1 MKRFILDVF
10 NRNLN
15 EDEAQEYFKN
25 SFTEMGDEEKSY
37 YLGNEDKYLKFFL
50 ALFAIKEKASIRI
63 HFCNY
68 KKATKLLFDAKYS
81 QSRLENLLR
90 TKSITGKED
99 IEIFTMLSFRDAF
112 GVQFAYRIYFSEICI
127 YIACLSDYYY
137 MVYCKDESEEII
149 KRMAIKFGLCL
160 RDFG

>member
-15 EDEAQEYFKN
+15 ENEAQEYFKK
-25 SFTEMGDEEKSY
+25 SLTEMGDEEKSY

-50 ALFAIKEKASIRI
+50 TLFAIKEKASIRI

-68 KKATKLLFDAKYS
+68 KKATKLLCNTKYL
-81 QSRLENLLR
+81 QSRLQNLLS

-112 GVQFAYRIYFSEICI
+112 GVRFAYRIYFSEICI
-127 YIACLSDYYY
+127 YIASLSDYY

-149 KRMAIKFGLCL
+149 KRMAL
-160 RDFG
+160 

>member
-50 ALFAIKEKASIRI
+50 ALFAI
-63 HFCNY
+63 
-68 KKATKLLFDAKYS
+68 
-81 QSRLENLLR
+81 
-90 TKSITGKED
+90 
-99 IEIFTMLSFRDAF
+99 
-112 GVQFAYRIYFSEICI
+112 
-127 YIACLSDYYY
+127 
-137 MVYCKDESEEII
+137 
-149 KRMAIKFGLCL
+149 
-160 RDFG
+160 